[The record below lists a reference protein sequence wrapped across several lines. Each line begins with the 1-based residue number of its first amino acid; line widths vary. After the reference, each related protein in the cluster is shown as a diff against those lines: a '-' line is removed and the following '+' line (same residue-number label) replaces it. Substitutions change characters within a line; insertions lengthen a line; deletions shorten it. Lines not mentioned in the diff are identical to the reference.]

1 MKQWNGLHRNSIGPI
16 KRSDKQKK
24 RINLTTEN
32 QNQIQCYVPTNN

>member
-1 MKQWNGLHRNSIGPI
+1 MVYIEIALDQLSEAINK
-16 KRSDKQKK
+16 KK